1 MSIPNLARQYPLSVF
16 IDVVYGDVP
25 THATEYSLCEVPLGS
40 VVTRISM
47 FVATVFAGDTTSED
61 GDIGDTTLTTRYTD
75 STPAE
80 FDISGIPSNLP
91 SVTGFK
97 TTSSEPNITLK
108 MTYGTT
114 TASPNAGAVRILID
128 YITSGR
134 NNENRG

>member
-1 MSIPNLARQYPLSVF
+1 MSLPNVARQYPLTAF
-16 IDVVYGDVP
+16 IDVVFGDVP
-25 THATEYSLCEVPLGS
+25 DHATEYSLCEVPLGS
-40 VVTRISM
+40 IVTRISM
-47 FVATVFAGDTTSED
+47 FVVTAFAGSSTTED

-75 STPAE
+75 GTPAE
-80 FDISGIPSNLP
+80 FDATGIPSNLP

-128 YITSGR
+128 YVTSGR
-134 NNENRG
+134 NNENMG